1 MKILVK
7 LFVWISLFSVMGQ
20 ANLASAQEKA
30 LVFYG
35 AQFEEFE
42 YRKGD
47 DGEDFLT
54 WDGDVFIG
62 TDEVKLRW
70 LSEGEYDQN
79 SNSFEALEN
88 RLVLQ
93 MPISTFFDMRG
104 GVRVDTPK
112 GVDRWYGVLGVTGLA
127 QQWFEVDA
135 DLFVSENGNASA
147 RLEVAYE
154 LLLTNYWILTPSAE
168 INVALSSDREIGIGS
183 GINDIELGARLSY
196 DVIDRSF
203 SPYLGV
209 VYERKLGQTADF
221 TRDEND
227 DLGGWRLAIGARLMF

>member
-79 SNSFEALEN
+79 SNSFEALETAWSCKCPY
-88 RLVLQ
+88 R
-93 MPISTFFDMRG
+93 R
-104 GVRVDTPK
+104 
-112 GVDRWYGVLGVTGLA
+112 
-127 QQWFEVDA
+127 
-135 DLFVSENGNASA
+135 
-147 RLEVAYE
+147 
-154 LLLTNYWILTPSAE
+154 
-168 INVALSSDREIGIGS
+168 SSI
-183 GINDIELGARLSY
+183 
-196 DVIDRSF
+196 
-203 SPYLGV
+203 
-209 VYERKLGQTADF
+209 
-221 TRDEND
+221 
-227 DLGGWRLAIGARLMF
+227 

>member
-20 ANLASAQEKA
+20 ANLASAQEKT

-221 TRDEND
+221 ARDEND

>member
-1 MKILVK
+1 MKISVK

-221 TRDEND
+221 ARDEND

>member
-221 TRDEND
+221 ARDEND

>member
-1 MKILVK
+1 MKLLVY

-62 TDEVKLRW
+62 TDELKLRW

-168 INVALSSDREIGIGS
+168 INVALSSDREIGNGS

-221 TRDEND
+221 ARDDND